1 MNITDIKHETDSL
14 SCTTFMIFK
23 LQRQGNKR
31 HIGRKQVIYKVFN
44 PICQLFPKDS
54 IFSCVFVAGG
64 MGKVAVSIICTT

>member
-14 SCTTFMIFK
+14 SCTTFTT
-23 LQRQGNKR
+23 KR

-54 IFSCVFVAGG
+54 PFFPVFLSQAGWE
-64 MGKVAVSIICTT
+64 KLL